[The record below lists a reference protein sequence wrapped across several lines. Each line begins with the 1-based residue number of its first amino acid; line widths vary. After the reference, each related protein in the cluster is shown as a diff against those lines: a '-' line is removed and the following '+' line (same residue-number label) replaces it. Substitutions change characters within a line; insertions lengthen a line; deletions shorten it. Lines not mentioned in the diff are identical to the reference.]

1 MACLLRDLKILSLK
15 KLLILIIFQISD
27 DFVVFH
33 DALKLIIRK
42 SYAFKIDLN
51 TEDYF
56 GKTGISYLKI
66 KDQEELYAHGLRN
79 NGEVLLPHFEKDL
92 LNGFRLPCQTE

>member
-1 MACLLRDLKILSLK
+1 MLTYLKINSLE
-15 KLLILIIFQISD
+15 KLLILIIFQIPD
-27 DFVVFH
+27 DFVAFH
-33 DALKLIIRK
+33 GVPKLIIRK

-51 TEDYF
+51 IEDHF
-56 GKTGISYLKI
+56 GKTAISYLKI
-66 KDQEELYAHGLRN
+66 KDQEELYAYGLRN

>member
-15 KLLILIIFQISD
+15 KLLILIIVQISD

-66 KDQEELYAHGLRN
+66 KDQEELYKYGYAYGLRN
-79 NGEVLLPHFEKDL
+79 NVEKDL
-92 LNGFRLPCQTE
+92 LNGFKLQCQTK